1 MFQCLADAANV
12 LFLKEILVGMFHNDV
27 DRQMP
32 TQSAL
37 GLILSK
43 HPANSAIFVPRRSLL
58 IETSF
63 EHPTGASPTRPYD
76 RRARAAAVDLA
87 FDFGVTSNSP
97 TGFTPTIH
105 QTGPFLRHSAPL
117 HAAIRSL

>member
-1 MFQCLADAANV
+1 MLQSPVNATVV
-12 LFLKEILVGMFHNDV
+12 LFLNEILVGMFHNYV
-27 DRQMP
+27 NREMP
-32 TQSAL
+32 TKSAL

-63 EHPTGASPTRPYD
+63 EHPTGPPTPPCD

-105 QTGPFLRHSAPL
+105 QKGPFLHQSAPP
-117 HAAIRSL
+117 HPAIRSL